1 MAASPDE
8 PTAADD
14 EAGAVRRRGPSPLP
28 RRTRRT
34 NAIAEADATRSQD
47 PPDWTT
53 HRTET
58 LRARQA
64 AALPVEPEDTSGGSP
79 SGYADGFAAGLAF
92 ASYPEVPVAE
102 GGPTPGAEPHG
113 GAGRE
118 GTALAAPRTRGPRR
132 LLLAGACLVAGLL
145 LCVPFLLRGSDP
157 GEGGSAA
164 APRPGSVPGTGSSS
178 VGTVPASPLD
188 VTRPSPGRAPG
199 QSSAG
204 DAESE
209 LPPSP
214 RDPEPGEA
222 APGAESGEVPVSAR
236 PSSSEVAPG
245 VAIRSHASRRCI
257 DGGPVEGAPLR
268 LRDCT
273 VSAGQSWRI
282 VPEDRSI
289 RISGTCM
296 DVAGGSTADGAAV
309 RLADCSGAA
318 SQRFRLNP
326 AHDLVNLQAH
336 KCVEATD
343 PYGGN
348 GTALRLWTCTGADN
362 QKWSSG

>member
-14 EAGAVRRRGPSPLP
+14 EAGAVRRPGPAPLP

-34 NAIAEADATRSQD
+34 NAIAEADATRSRN
-47 PPDWTT
+47 PPDWST
-53 HRTET
+53 HRTVT
-58 LRARQA
+58 MRAGQA

-92 ASYPEVPVAE
+92 ASYPEATAAE
-102 GGPTPGAEPHG
+102 DDPTPGAEPHG
-113 GAGRE
+113 DAGRE
-118 GTALAAPRTRGPRR
+118 GTALVASPGRRPRR
-132 LLLAGACLVAGLL
+132 LLLLGACLVAGLL
-145 LCVPFLLRGSDP
+145 VCVPFLVRGSDS
-157 GEGGSAA
+157 GEGGSTA
-164 APRPGSVPGTGSSS
+164 APRPGSAPGIGSSPA
-178 VGTVPASPLD
+178 GTVPASPLD
-188 VTRPSPGRAPG
+188 VTRPSPGRTPG
-199 QSSAG
+199 RPSAG
-204 DAESE
+204 VAASDA
-209 LPPSP
+209 PPSP
-214 RDPEPGEA
+214 RDPEVGEA
-222 APGAESGEVPVSAR
+222 APGAESGEVPASGG
-236 PSSSEVAPG
+236 PSSSEVVPG

-257 DGGPVEGAPLR
+257 DAGSAEGVPLR

-273 VSAGQSWRI
+273 VGAGQSWRI

-289 RISGTCM
+289 RIAATCM

-309 RLADCSGAA
+309 RLVDCNGAA

-343 PYGGN
+343 AHGGD
-348 GTALRLWTCTGADN
+348 GTTLRLWTCTGADN
-362 QKWSSG
+362 QKWSAG